1 MVETAR
7 SGLRAFVKDIYG
19 LAGNGVNGDAKN
31 IFSVIYPK
39 ILFFKGVR
47 SSIDSSDVTE
57 TPGDPPTPARRLS
70 NGSPL
75 DNEYG
80 AYSLIACISN
90 EIACHCTQKLY

>member
-7 SGLRAFVKDIYG
+7 SGPGAFVKDIYG

-57 TPGDPPTPARRLS
+57 TPGDPPGTGRAVC

-75 DNEYG
+75 NSEYG

-90 EIACHCTQKLY
+90 EIADHCTQKLY

>member
-19 LAGNGVNGDAKN
+19 LTGNGVNGDVKN

-57 TPGDPPTPARRLS
+57 TPGDPPGTGRAIC

-75 DNEYG
+75 DNEYEQ
-80 AYSLIACISN
+80 Y
-90 EIACHCTQKLY
+90 